1 MGVLQSM
8 YFVGIFIQPHGA
20 SHLLSGRQKS
30 NFVTKHRSRPNFF
43 VRFWRKL
50 GPGLITGASDDDP
63 SGIATY
69 SQAGAMFGLSTLW
82 TALLSYPLM
91 VAVQEMCARIGIVTR
106 RGLTGVLKEHY
117 PRPLLYAMI
126 FFSVPAIV
134 LNIGADIQAMGAV
147 TNMLFPQ
154 IQPHWASV
162 FFTCLLLVSIIFLPY
177 KSFAA
182 ALKYL
187 CLSLLLY
194 LVVPFLVKLDYS
206 AVLYHTFIPTL
217 HFDKSYLAILVAIL
231 GTTISPY
238 LFFWQTSMEVE
249 EVGQLQNT
257 IVVDKRLITD
267 MRQDVDFGMFLT
279 CLVFFFIILTTGTVL
294 FDEGMHDINTVQ
306 DAALA
311 LRPLAG
317 EQAYWLFALGVI
329 GTGMLAIP
337 VLGGAVSY
345 IFAEAF
351 GWEEGLN
358 KKYHEAKGFYAVMAM
373 SLGLGLLFDYVGI
386 SPIDSLL
393 LAAVLYGLTAPVLIA
408 MVLHISNN
416 RAIMGS
422 FVNGKWSNFFGATAL
437 ILMSA
442 AAGFL
447 IYFLL

>member
-1 MGVLQSM
+1 M
-8 YFVGIFIQPHGA
+8 
-20 SHLLSGRQKS
+20 
-30 NFVTKHRSRPNFF
+30 TKNNRPNKFI
-43 VRFWRKL
+43 RFWKKL

-69 SQAGAMFGLSTLW
+69 SQAGAMYGLSTLW
-82 TALLSYPLM
+82 TALISLPLM

-106 RGLTGVLKEHY
+106 QGLTGVLKQHY
-117 PRPLLYAMI
+117 PKPLLYGMI
-126 FFSVPAIV
+126 LFSVPAII

-162 FFTCLLLVSIIFLPY
+162 FFTVLLLVSIVFLPY
-177 KSFAA
+177 KRFAA
-182 ALKYL
+182 TLKYL

-194 LVVPFLVKLDYS
+194 LVVPFLVKLDFR
-206 AVLYHTFIPTL
+206 AVLFHSLVPTI
-217 HFDKSYLAILVAIL
+217 HFDKNYLAILVGIL

-249 EVGQLQNT
+249 EVGKRKNT
-257 IVVDKRLITD
+257 IVVDKKLITD
-267 MRQDVDFGMFLT
+267 MRQDVDFGMLLT

-294 FDEGMHDINTVQ
+294 FGEGVHDINTVQ

-317 EQAYWLFALGVI
+317 DGAYWLFALGVI

-345 IFAEAF
+345 IFSEAF
-351 GWEEGLN
+351 DWEEGLN
-358 KKYHEAKGFYAVMAM
+358 KKYYEAKGFYAVMAI
-373 SLGLGLLFDYVGI
+373 SLGLGLLFDFVDI
-386 SPIDSLL
+386 SPIDALL

-416 RAIMGS
+416 SVIMGT
-422 FVNGKWSNFFGATAL
+422 FVNGRWSNFFGGAAL
-437 ILMSA
+437 VLMTV
-442 AAGFL
+442 AAGVL
-447 IYFLL
+447 IYFWL

>member
-1 MGVLQSM
+1 MSFLGQT
-8 YFVGIFIQPHGA
+8 A
-20 SHLLSGRQKS
+20 SHPNRYKKTTSVIPKKRK
-30 NFVTKHRSRPNFF
+30 PNFLIKL
-43 VRFWRKL
+43 WKNL

-69 SQAGAMFGLSTLW
+69 SQAGAMYGLATLW

-106 RGLTGVLKEHY
+106 RGLTGVLKQHY
-117 PRPLLYAMI
+117 SKSFVFFMML
-126 FFSVPAIV
+126 FSVPAIV

-147 TNMLFPQ
+147 TNMLFPA

-162 FFTCLLLVSIIFLPY
+162 FFTILLLVSIVFLPY
-177 KSFAA
+177 KPFSST
-182 ALKYL
+182 LKYL

-194 LVVPFLVKLDYS
+194 LVVPFLVTLDYQQ
-206 AVLYHTFIPTL
+206 VLLHTVVPTIR
-217 HFDKSYLAILVAIL
+217 FEKNYITILVAIL

-249 EVGQLQNT
+249 EIGERQNT
-257 IVVDKRLITD
+257 VVVDKKLIVN

-294 FDEGMHDINTVQ
+294 FGEGIHDINTVQ
-306 DAALA
+306 EAAMA

-317 EQAYWLFALGVI
+317 DQAYWLFALGVI

-337 VLGGAVSY
+337 VLAGSISY

-358 KKYHEAKGFYAVMAM
+358 KKFHEAKGFYGVIAL
-373 SLGLGLLFDYVGI
+373 SLLLGLLFDYIGI
-386 SPIDSLL
+386 SPIDALL
-393 LAAVLYGLTAPVLIA
+393 LAAVLYGLTAPFLIA
-408 MVLHISNN
+408 IVLHITNN
-416 RAIMGS
+416 PLIMGP
-422 FVNGKWSNFFGATAL
+422 FVNGRWSNFFGGVAL
-437 ILMSA
+437 LTMTA
-442 AAGFL
+442 AAGALVFL
-447 IYFLL
+447 ML

>member
-1 MGVLQSM
+1 MN
-8 YFVGIFIQPHGA
+8 
-20 SHLLSGRQKS
+20 QK
-30 NFVTKHRSRPNFF
+30 NHPNKF
-43 VRFWRKL
+43 VRFWKKL

-106 RGLTGVLKEHY
+106 QGLTGVLKQYY
-117 PRPLLYAMI
+117 PKPLLYGMI
-126 FFSVPAIV
+126 LFSVPAII

-154 IQPHWASV
+154 IQPIWASV
-162 FFTCLLLVSIIFLPY
+162 FFTLLLLVSIIFLPY
-177 KSFAA
+177 KHFAST
-182 ALKYL
+182 LKYL

-194 LVVPFLVKLDYS
+194 LVVPFLVKLDFK
-206 AVLYHTFIPTL
+206 AVLFHTFVPSL
-217 HFDKSYLAILVAIL
+217 KFNKDYLIILVGIL

-249 EVGQLQNT
+249 EVGKRSNT
-257 IVVDKRLITD
+257 IVVDKKLITN

-294 FDEGMHDINTVQ
+294 FDGGMHDINTVQ
-306 DAALA
+306 DAAMA

-317 EQAYWLFALGVI
+317 DGAYWLFALGVI

-337 VLGGAVSY
+337 VLAGAVSY
-345 IFAEAF
+345 ILAEAF
-351 GWEEGLN
+351 GWEEGMN
-358 KKYHEAKGFYAVMAM
+358 KKYYEAKGFYGVMAL
-373 SLGLGLLFDYVGI
+373 SLGLGLLFDYIGI
-386 SPIDSLL
+386 SPIDALL
-393 LAAVLYGLTAPVLIA
+393 FAAVLYGITAPVLIA
-408 MVLHISNN
+408 IVMHISNN
-416 RAIMGS
+416 SMIMGT
-422 FVNGKWSNFFGATAL
+422 FVNGRWSNFLGGAACVIMT
-437 ILMSA
+437 A
-442 AAGFL
+442 AAGVL